1 MATPATPTNFN
12 LTQANGQVLAQWAQ
26 AAGATSYVLQRS
38 TDNITYTTIATVAAL
53 SYVDTTALLQT
64 VYYYQVASFNGADTS
79 LFTPPQTVIPTL
91 TGQMSLAAVR
101 LASLQRAD
109 RVNTNFVTLQELNS
123 YVNQSYTELYDLLVT
138 TYEDYYVAAP
148 IQFTTNGNQFQY
160 PLPNGVLTFLNPI
173 TQTNFV
179 APPFYK
185 LMGVDLGLNNASNGY
200 VTVNKFEFINR
211 NRFVY
216 PNTAST
222 IYGVFNLQYRILG
235 NVLEF
240 IPTPSANQPIRVWY
254 IPRLR
259 ELLQDTDILDGIS
272 GWTEYVITDVAIKIL
287 QKEESDV
294 SVLAAQKLD
303 LRKRIIDS
311 GVNRD
316 AGRPDKISDARGA
329 TSWGG
334 YGGGDNGFNGSSG
347 GW

>member
-1 MATPATPTNFN
+1 LALPTPTN
-12 LTQANGQVLAQWAQ
+12 LTVTQANGNVLIQWAQ
-26 AAGATSYVLQRS
+26 AAGQSVYTVQRS
-38 TDNITYTTIATVAAL
+38 TDNITYTTIATPSAT

-64 VYYYQVASFNGADTS
+64 VYYYQVASGTS
-79 LFTPPQTVIPTL
+79 PTLSIFTAPQSVIPTQ
-91 TGQMSLAAVR
+91 TAQMSLAATR
-101 LASLQRAD
+101 LAALQRAD
-109 RVNTNFVTLQELNS
+109 RVNSNFVTLQELNS
-123 YVNQSYTELYDLLVT
+123 YINQSYTELYDLLVT
-138 TYEDYYVAAP
+138 TFEDYYVAAP
-148 IQFTTNGNQFQY
+148 IQFNTNGSQYQY
-160 PLPNGVLTFLNPI
+160 PLPNGVLTFTNPI
-173 TQTNFV
+173 NNTTFV

-185 LMGVDLGLNNASNGY
+185 LLGVDLGLNNASNGY
-200 VTVNKFEFINR
+200 VTVNRFEFINR

-222 IYGVFNLQYRILG
+222 IYGVFNLQYRVLG
-235 NVLEF
+235 NIIEF
-240 IPTPSANQPIRVWY
+240 IPTPSANQPIRIWY
-254 IPRLR
+254 VPRLQ
-259 ELLQDTDILDGIS
+259 ELLQDTDVLDGIS

-316 AGRPDKISDARGA
+316 AGRPDKISDSRGA

-334 YGGGDNGFNGSSG
+334 WGGGDGSGNGSFG